1 MENVMNKLTY
11 DDLKEVFDGEK
22 NLTDKPIFIDFYA
35 DWWGPCRLFN
45 SVLDEVESDYD
56 GKVNMYKVDIEKEP
70 EVAVM
75 FGARSIPYMVFITDD
90 GKATPE
96 VGAMTTDQLKYRLD
110 GLTQK

>member
-1 MENVMNKLTY
+1 M
-11 DDLKEVFDGEK
+11 
-22 NLTDKPIFIDFYA
+22 
-35 DWWGPCRLFN
+35 FN